1 LAELF
6 DQERVE
12 FMKRRPSSISW
23 RRAFTLV
30 ELLVVIAII
39 GILVALLLPAVQAA
53 REAARRISCS
63 NNLHNIGL
71 ACINVHDTV
80 KHLPFSISQWAED
93 RNRNGT
99 WIGPTNG
106 KMDPS
111 NNGPGYNGKAWT
123 VDILPAM
130 EEMALSDAI
139 AKALKD
145 STGNKAFKISGPA
158 AGSGM
163 GYPSLRPMLEQQ
175 LPWLT
180 CPSDPSA
187 KPSPDQYYWDFA
199 GKVITATTS
208 YKGCL
213 GDSVQTDGLG
223 GPPSFPGLGS
233 TPDCHNTADCNGL
246 IWRSTY
252 LNPLNLKKV
261 TDGTNTTFMVGED
274 VVDQDYWSAAFFA
287 DGTWATCGIPLNHF
301 VFPDTKAF
309 ITVPPQWQRTRGFKS
324 RHPGGAQFV
333 MADGSVHF
341 VAEGIDSNIYRGLAT
356 RNGSETVSTE

>member
-1 LAELF
+1 
-6 DQERVE
+6 
-12 FMKRRPSSISW
+12 MKRCSSSLV
-23 RRAFTLV
+23 RCRAFTLV

-53 REAARRISCS
+53 REAARRMSCS

-71 ACINVHDTV
+71 ACINFHDTT
-80 KHLPFSISQWAED
+80 KHLPYSISQWAED
-93 RNRNGT
+93 YNRARV

-111 NNGPGYNGKAWT
+111 NGGPGYNGKAWI

-130 EEMALSDAI
+130 EENALADAI

-163 GYPSLRPMLEQQ
+163 GYPSIRPMLEQQ
-175 LPWLT
+175 LSWLT

-187 KPSPDQYYWDFA
+187 KPSPDQYYWDFS

-213 GDSVQTDGLG
+213 GDSVLTDGVG
-223 GPPSFPGLGS
+223 GAPSFPNLGS
-233 TPDCHNTADCNGL
+233 TPDCHNTAECNGL
-246 IWRSTY
+246 IWRNTY
-252 LNPLNLKKV
+252 YNPINLKKA
-261 TDGTNTTFMVGED
+261 TDGTSKTFMVGED
-274 VVDQDYWSAAFFA
+274 VVGQDYWSAAFFS
-287 DGTWATCGIPLNHF
+287 DGTWATCGIPLNWF
-301 VFPDTKAF
+301 VYPDEKSF
-309 ITVPPQWQRTRGFKS
+309 ITVPPQWQQTRGFKS
-324 RHPGGAQFV
+324 RHPGGAHFV

-341 VAEGIDSNIYRGLAT
+341 VAESIDQSIYRGLAT
-356 RNGSETVSTE
+356 RDGGENVTVE

>member
-1 LAELF
+1 
-6 DQERVE
+6 
-12 FMKRRPSSISW
+12 MKRCTSSLTG

-80 KHLPFSISQWAED
+80 KHLPFSVSQWAED
-93 RNRNGT
+93 RDRNGV
-99 WIGPTNG
+99 WVGPNKG

-111 NNGPGYNGKAWT
+111 NGGSGYSGKGWT
-123 VDILPAM
+123 VDILPTM
-130 EEMALSDAI
+130 EETALADAI
-139 AKALKD
+139 AKGLKV
-145 STGNKAFKISGPA
+145 STNPFAITGPA
-158 AGSGM
+158 AGYGM
-163 GYPSLRPMLEQQ
+163 GDPSIRSMLEQQ
-175 LPWLT
+175 LSWMT

-187 KPSPDQYYWDFA
+187 KPSTDQYYWDKS
-199 GKVITATTS
+199 GKVTTATTS

-252 LNPLNLKKV
+252 FNPINIKKI
-261 TDGTNTTFMVGED
+261 TDGTNKTFMVGED
-274 VVDQDYWSAAFFA
+274 VVDQDYWSAAFFS

-301 VFPDTKAF
+301 VVPDDKAF

-341 VAEGIDSNIYRGLAT
+341 VVESIDSNVYRALAT
-356 RNGSETVSTE
+356 RNGNETVSVE